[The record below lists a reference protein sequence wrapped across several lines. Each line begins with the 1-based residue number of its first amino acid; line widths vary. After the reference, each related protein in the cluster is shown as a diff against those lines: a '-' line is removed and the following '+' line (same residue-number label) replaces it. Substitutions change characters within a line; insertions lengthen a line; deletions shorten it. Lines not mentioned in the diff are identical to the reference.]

1 MTSGTNSTSKLA
13 LGTVQFGMPYG
24 VANQTGQVTRE
35 EAKSMLQL
43 ASSSGIDTIDTAI
56 GYGNSENCLG
66 EIGVDGFKIITKL
79 PRVPGDCL
87 DVRSWI
93 WQQVSASMV
102 RLGVTQV
109 YGLLLHCPEQVI
121 EPKGKIICQV
131 LRELKEI
138 GQVKKIGLSIS
149 SPSELDELFSLI
161 QPDLVQAPFNIV
173 DRRLYK
179 SGWMQRLKANDVE
192 IHVRSAFLQGLLL
205 VESGMM
211 PSKFSAWD
219 DLWRVWRDWLENE
232 NVSALEACI
241 GFVYSFSE
249 IDRVVVGADNLMQF
263 KQIVGATKC
272 VSPLSFPDLESDSE
286 YLITPVRWLAT

>member
-1 MTSGTNSTSKLA
+1 MTSGANFTSKLA

-24 VANQTGQVTRE
+24 VANQTGQVTRA

-56 GYGNSENCLG
+56 GYGDSENCLG
-66 EIGVDGFKIITKL
+66 DIGVDGFKIVTKL
-79 PRVPGDCL
+79 PRVPDDCL
-87 DVRSWI
+87 DVRDWI
-93 WQQVSASMV
+93 GHQVSASMA
-102 RLGVTQV
+102 RLGVTQL
-109 YGLLLHCPEQVI
+109 YGLLLHCPKQLV
-121 EPKGKIICQV
+121 EPKGKIICQA

-138 GQVKKIGLSIS
+138 GQVKKIGLSIY
-149 SPSELDELFSLI
+149 SPIELDQLFSLI
-161 QPDLVQAPFNIV
+161 QPDLVQAPFNLV

-205 VESGMM
+205 VESAMM
-211 PSKFSAWD
+211 PPKFSAWD
-219 DLWRVWRDWLENE
+219 DLWRVWRDWLKNQ
-232 NVSALEACI
+232 NVSALDACI
-241 GFVYSFSE
+241 GFAYSFSA

-272 VSPLSFPDLESDSE
+272 ASPLSFPDLESDSE
-286 YLITPVRWLAT
+286 NLINPVRWLAM